1 MGWSVDHT
9 LCAHVGY
16 WQLAR
21 AVSCAVKELHVLK
34 LTFLTSLKTDL
45 VYICIYH
52 RYKYINHKMGLLKG
66 HAFRNSEVKVYS
78 FIYKT
83 IYSSFVISLS
93 VFRKKIC
100 CRNST
105 TCTIQGYFN
114 VYMYT

>member
-34 LTFLTSLKTDL
+34 LTFITSLKTDS

-52 RYKYINHKMGLLKG
+52 RYKYINHKMSLLKG
-66 HAFRNSEVKVYS
+66 HAFRKSEVKVYS

-83 IYSSFVISLS
+83 IYSSLVKTSQTDN
-93 VFRKKIC
+93 KK
-100 CRNST
+100 
-105 TCTIQGYFN
+105 TCKYLEYQ
-114 VYMYT
+114 